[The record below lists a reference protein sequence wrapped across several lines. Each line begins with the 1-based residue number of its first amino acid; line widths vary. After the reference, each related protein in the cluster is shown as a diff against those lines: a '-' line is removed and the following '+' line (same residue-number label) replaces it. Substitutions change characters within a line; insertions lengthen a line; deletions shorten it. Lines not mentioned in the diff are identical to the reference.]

1 MLSLPRSL
9 PNLCTTQ
16 SVKGEDVSELTGD
29 DSDCKR
35 RPSERA
41 STTASL
47 RCHKHVRLE
56 LFLLTLCT
64 LFSYITLLPARGL
77 SQAPFYQGKTITV
90 LASTA
95 PGGTG
100 DLRVKSVVPFLRKY
114 IPGNP
119 TIIIEYMDGGGG
131 RKGANYLFRN
141 AKPDGLTI
149 GAMSGSIVALQL
161 MRESGVMYDIDKF
174 IHLGSPESTTH
185 YTIYTRRE
193 LGLSNLDKLRAA
205 SGIRIGAQSVGH
217 VSYIA
222 GRMFA
227 YFFGLKDP
235 KFIAGYTAPEVDAAL
250 MRGELDARANNAAS
264 VLRRNPDW
272 FDKGVMDFHAIL
284 EVPKGAK
291 HAKLGHL
298 SEIESFAKTDRE
310 KKLIT
315 MWRVFR
321 IVGSPYMLPP
331 GTPKDRVDI
340 LQESMR
346 KAFKD
351 PEFHRE
357 FLKLV
362 GDEAEPLMPEELT
375 KAIRDAPRD
384 LEVVDLLKTLSGA
397 DPLPPR

>member
-1 MLSLPRSL
+1 MK
-9 PNLCTTQ
+9 Q
-16 SVKGEDVSELTGD
+16 AVKAAMCAL
-29 DSDCKR
+29 
-35 RPSERA
+35 
-41 STTASL
+41 
-47 RCHKHVRLE
+47 
-56 LFLLTLCT
+56 LFFAT
-64 LFSYITLLPARGL
+64 PAFA
-77 SQAPFYQGKTITV
+77 QAPFYQGKTVTV

-100 DLRVKSVVPFLRKY
+100 DMRVKSVVPFLRKY
-114 IPGNP
+114 IPGSP
-119 TIIIEYMDGGGG
+119 TIIVEYMDGGGG

-149 GAMSGSIVALQL
+149 GALSGSIVALQL

-193 LGLSNLDKLRAA
+193 LGLGNMDKLRAYP
-205 SGIRIGAQSVGH
+205 GLRIGAQSVGH

-272 FDKGVMDFHAIL
+272 FDKGVMNFHAIL

-291 HAKLGHL
+291 HGKLGHL
-298 SEIESFAKTDRE
+298 PEIESFAKTDRE

-340 LQESMR
+340 LQDSMR
-346 KAFKD
+346 RALKD
-351 PEFHRE
+351 PEFQRE

-375 KAIRDAPRD
+375 KAIREAPRD
-384 LEVVDLLKTLSGA
+384 LEVVELLKTLSGA
-397 DPLPPR
+397 DPLPAR

>member
-1 MLSLPRSL
+1 V
-9 PNLCTTQ
+9 TTLRKPCIRKA
-16 SVKGEDVSELTGD
+16 V
-29 DSDCKR
+29 
-35 RPSERA
+35 PSA
-41 STTASL
+41 LAAA
-47 RCHKHVRLE
+47 
-56 LFLLTLCT
+56 FLL
-64 LFSYITLLPARGL
+64 L
-77 SQAPFYQGKTITV
+77 SQSAFAQAPFYQGKTITV
-90 LASTA
+90 IATTA

-100 DLRVKSVVPFLRKY
+100 DLRVKSVVPFLRKH

-119 TIIIEYMDGGGG
+119 TIIVEYMDGGGG
-131 RKGANYLFRN
+131 RKGANYLFRS
-141 AKPDGLTI
+141 AKSDGLTI

-185 YTIYTRRE
+185 YTIYTRKE

-205 SGIRIGAQSVGH
+205 SGLRIGAQSVGH

-235 KFIAGYTAPEVDAAL
+235 KFVAGYTAPEVDAAL

-264 VLRRNPDW
+264 VLRRNPEW
-272 FDKGVMDFHAIL
+272 FEKGVMDFHAIL
-284 EVPKGAK
+284 AVPKGAK

-298 SEIESFAKTDRE
+298 PEIESFAKTDRE
-310 KKLIT
+310 KKLIA

-346 KAFKD
+346 KALKD
-351 PEFHRE
+351 PEFPRE

-375 KAIRDAPRD
+375 KAIREAPRD
-384 LEVVDLLKTLSGA
+384 LEFVDLLKTLSGA
-397 DPLPPR
+397 DPLPAR

>member
-1 MLSLPRSL
+1 MTIRNTYSRRSVQAAFAAGFFFLSHS
-9 PNLCTTQ
+9 
-16 SVKGEDVSELTGD
+16 SF
-29 DSDCKR
+29 
-35 RPSERA
+35 A
-41 STTASL
+41 
-47 RCHKHVRLE
+47 
-56 LFLLTLCT
+56 
-64 LFSYITLLPARGL
+64 
-77 SQAPFYQGKTITV
+77 QAPFYQGKTITV
-90 LASTA
+90 IATTA

-100 DLRVKSVVPFLRKY
+100 DLRVKSLVPFLRKY

-131 RKGANYLFRN
+131 RKGANFLFRN

-149 GAMSGSIVALQL
+149 GATSGSIVALQL

-174 IHLGSPESTTH
+174 VHLGSPESTTH

-205 SGIRIGAQSVGH
+205 SGLRIGAQSVGH

-250 MRGELDARANNAAS
+250 LRGELDGRANNAAS

-284 EVPKGAK
+284 EVPKGVK
-291 HAKLGHL
+291 HSKLGHL
-298 SEIESFAKTDRE
+298 PDIETFAKTDRE
-310 KKLIT
+310 RKLIA
-315 MWRVFR
+315 MWRFFR
-321 IVGSPYMLPP
+321 IVGSPYMAPP
-331 GTPKDRVDI
+331 GIPKDRIDI

-346 KAFKD
+346 KALKD

-357 FLKLV
+357 FFKLV
-362 GDEAEPLMPEELT
+362 GDDAEPLMPEELT

-384 LEVVDLLKTLSGA
+384 VEVVELLKTLSGA
-397 DPLPPR
+397 EPLPPR

>member
-1 MLSLPRSL
+1 MNRAQWLNGLNDLNLSSKKQGGLV
-9 PNLCTTQ
+9 TTLRKPCIRKA
-16 SVKGEDVSELTGD
+16 V
-29 DSDCKR
+29 
-35 RPSERA
+35 PSA
-41 STTASL
+41 LAAA
-47 RCHKHVRLE
+47 
-56 LFLLTLCT
+56 FLL
-64 LFSYITLLPARGL
+64 L
-77 SQAPFYQGKTITV
+77 SQSAFAQAPFYQGKTITV
-90 LASTA
+90 IATTA

-100 DLRVKSVVPFLRKY
+100 DLRVKSVVPFLRKH

-119 TIIIEYMDGGGG
+119 TMIIEYMDGGGG

-149 GAMSGSIVALQL
+149 GATSGSIVALQL

-185 YTIYTRRE
+185 YTIYTRRD
-193 LGLSNLDKLRAA
+193 LGLGNIEKLRAA
-205 SGIRIGAQSVGH
+205 SGLRIGAQSVGH

-250 MRGELDARANNAAS
+250 MRGELDGRANNAAS
-264 VLRRNPDW
+264 VLRRNPEW

-291 HAKLGHL
+291 HSKLGHL
-298 SEIESFAKTDRE
+298 PDIEAFAKTDRE
-310 KKLIT
+310 KKLIA
-315 MWRVFR
+315 MWRFFR

-346 KAFKD
+346 KALRD